1 MPDAISR
8 GMKHLLAATFILAIA
23 PSLCAG
29 TTAPASTDLTSQ
41 FVQSGIPIRGLRV
54 VEVGGIVV
62 LRGETEDPANSLAAS
77 QYAQSLGH
85 SRVANLIRIVDVPD
99 DAKIER
105 VAERELATRTLD
117 GCSFHVDSNRGVVTV
132 DGKVR
137 YELQKDIAM
146 SILRGI
152 DGVREIR
159 ASLQR

>member
-1 MPDAISR
+1 
-8 GMKHLLAATFILAIA
+8 MKSLLTAVLVLALA
-23 PSLCAG
+23 PAVRAE
-29 TTAPASTDLTSQ
+29 TAPQSIDLTPQ
-41 FVQSGIPIRGLRV
+41 FVQSGVQVKGLRV

-62 LRGETEDPANSLAAS
+62 LRGETDDPAKSLAAS
-77 QYAQSLGH
+77 QYAESLGH
-85 SRVANLIRIVDVPD
+85 GRIANLIRIVDAPD

-105 VAERELATRTLD
+105 VAERQLATRTLD
-117 GCSFHVDSNRGVVTV
+117 GCTFRLDSNRGVVTV